1 MFLPFHAELCYLMF
15 MQLRETHKLTTSSVS
30 VTPLLAISLNLCHT
44 MYMVE
49 QPTSSL
55 FTLTMSTFSN
65 LMHGAFFQS
74 IFTQCDN
81 YVSSTAITSVH
92 LDVITGTVAVLYN
105 NDLMYRYTN
114 VSRRAIL
121 KFILDDA
128 RSLGRFVNTYCK
140 ADGVKCVELAN
151 LTPNYVLG

>member
-1 MFLPFHAELCYLMF
+1 MS
-15 MQLRETHKLTTSSVS
+15 MQMQYC
-30 VTPLLAISLNLCHT
+30 PPSLDFRLNPCFNIC
-44 MYMVE
+44 MVE
-49 QPTSSL
+49 TPTSSL
-55 FTLTMSTFSN
+55 STLFTLIMSTLSN

-74 IFTQCDN
+74 IFTNCDN
-81 YVSSTAITSVH
+81 YVSSTSVTSVH
-92 LDVITGTVAVLYN
+92 CDVLTGTVAVLYN

-151 LTPNYVLG
+151 MTPNYVCAS